1 MDRSSHE
8 NIPFFASKRQ
18 SAFRIFMAHRL
29 PILYI
34 FGMRTN
40 LTNAIL
46 KLMVMATTMIPLLAF
61 SLLAAQSQSSEKP
74 KITERGK
81 AAVQKIIFE
90 EQKIEGKIRRPQMV
104 LIKADQ
110 RPAFP
115 PMIMQSA
122 GKNDNVASSIDPSLL
137 ESPAYKGAFK
147 FQGTAITNYVP

>member
-1 MDRSSHE
+1 M
-8 NIPFFASKRQ
+8 AG
-18 SAFRIFMAHRL
+18 IFL
-29 PILYI
+29 
-34 FGMRTN
+34 
-40 LTNAIL
+40 
-46 KLMVMATTMIPLLAF
+46 PLLFFPLFATEGK
-61 SLLAAQSQSSEKP
+61 SSDKP

-110 RPAFP
+110 RPSFP

-122 GKNDNVASSIDPSLL
+122 GKNDNVASSIDPSIL
-137 ESPAYKGAFK
+137 ESTAYKGAFQ

>member
-1 MDRSSHE
+1 M
-8 NIPFFASKRQ
+8 IQSKR
-18 SAFRIFMAHRL
+18 ALHFLGAGAAVL
-29 PILYI
+29 
-34 FGMRTN
+34 
-40 LTNAIL
+40 
-46 KLMVMATTMIPLLAF
+46 PLLAF

-110 RPAFP
+110 RPSFP

-122 GKNDNVASSIDPSLL
+122 GKNENVASSIDPSLL
-137 ESPAYKGAFK
+137 ESPAYKGAFR